1 MIGWR
6 ARIGLM
12 VPSVNVVMES
22 EFNLMVPEGVSVHS
36 ARLASSD
43 TIFTK
48 VTQQNRENLR
58 KINENVLKAALELQH
73 SEVDV
78 IGYGATAAGWTEGVD
93 VDQRIKKSIEDRVG
107 IPVVTGMM
115 AIVDALQ
122 TLGMKRIVVA
132 TPYEKFLNETGK
144 EFFRA
149 NGFDL
154 LAMETIGELA
164 HTVSPGRVYRF
175 AKRLFIPDADGIYI
189 GCCDFRTVEIL
200 QALENDIGKPVVSN
214 NQALLWKM
222 LRTIS
227 IREKIKD
234 FGRLLLI

>member
-6 ARIGLM
+6 ARLGLM
-12 VPSVNVVMES
+12 VPSVNVVMEP
-22 EFNLMVPEGVSVHS
+22 EFNLMAPKGVSVHS

-43 TIFTK
+43 TIFIK

-58 KINENVLKAALELQH
+58 IINENALKAALELQH

-122 TLGMKRIVVA
+122 YIIL
-132 TPYEKFLNETGK
+132 Y
-144 EFFRA
+144 
-149 NGFDL
+149 
-154 LAMETIGELA
+154 
-164 HTVSPGRVYRF
+164 
-175 AKRLFIPDADGIYI
+175 IY
-189 GCCDFRTVEIL
+189 CF
-200 QALENDIGKPVVSN
+200 K
-214 NQALLWKM
+214 
-222 LRTIS
+222 
-227 IREKIKD
+227 
-234 FGRLLLI
+234 